1 MINQKYLLMFVFSMV
16 ISFGA
21 MAQPR
26 QGMQADEIAL
36 PSVNGD
42 TIRLSSLKG
51 KVVLID
57 FWASWCGPCRASNKS
72 FTKLYPKYKDKG
84 FEIFAISLDESSEA
98 WKKAIAKD
106 KANWPQVIDGGGGW
120 AAHTARRWGVYALP
134 TSYLVDK
141 DGTLIAMDLD
151 KKQLEKALKELLD
164 K

>member
-1 MINQKYLLMFVFSMV
+1 MINQKLIGFFFLLFLVN
-16 ISFGA
+16 GLQ
-21 MAQPR
+21 AQPR
-26 QGMQADEIAL
+26 QGMPADEIAL

-57 FWASWCGPCRASNKS
+57 FWASWCGPCRTSNKT

-84 FEIFAISLDESSEA
+84 FEILGISLDESDEA

-106 KANWPQVIDGGGGW
+106 KVSWPQVIDRGGW
-120 AAHTARRWGVYALP
+120 EAKTAINWNIMALP
-134 TSYLVDK
+134 TSYLMDQE
-141 DGTLIAMDLD
+141 GRLIAMDLE
-151 KKQLEKALKELLD
+151 KKELEKILKELLD

>member
-1 MINQKYLLMFVFSMV
+1 MSNQKQLLITIFLLVLFNT
-16 ISFGA
+16 A
-21 MAQPR
+21 NAQPR
-26 QGMQADEIAL
+26 QGMMAAEIAL

-57 FWASWCGPCRASNKS
+57 FWASWCGPCRVSNKG
-72 FTKLYPKYKDKG
+72 FTKLYPKYKSKG
-84 FEIFAISLDESSEA
+84 FEILAISLDDNDGA

-106 KANWPQVIDGGGGW
+106 KVTWPQVIDRGVW
-120 AAHTARRWGVYALP
+120 EAKTAMTWNIMALP

-141 DGTLIAMDLD
+141 EGRLIAMDLEMKD
-151 KKQLEKALKELLD
+151 LEKMLKGLLD